1 MQKSPQTWRFF
12 LFYAKRAVFLNA
24 MFFGEKID
32 KTKQTEQIQEI
43 VDLFLNGHLK

>member
-1 MQKSPQTWRFF
+1 MQKSPQTWCFF
-12 LFYAKRAVFLNA
+12 CFMLREPYFCNA

-32 KTKQTEQIQEI
+32 KTKQMEQIQEI